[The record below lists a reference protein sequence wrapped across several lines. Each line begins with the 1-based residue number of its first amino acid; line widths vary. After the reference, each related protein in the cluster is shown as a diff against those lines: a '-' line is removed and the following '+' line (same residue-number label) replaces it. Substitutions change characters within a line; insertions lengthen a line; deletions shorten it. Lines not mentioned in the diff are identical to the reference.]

1 MSKYDEFIE
10 NLKEEINNINIPNQS
25 SYIKSNVQLKNS
37 KKSFFNFRFFSL
49 STCAALVIIT
59 LILTMIFIKK
69 ESAVEPTPTIK
80 VPTIASTIDDAYAFE
95 IMAAGN
101 FLYTKTT
108 NQATRGRKNAK
119 KTADSE
125 LKEITDRIHDHYLTV
140 KQLLVKDKITYK
152 IEDTVDDAYKN
163 KMIIQPFFNSN
174 FDLEYTIYF
183 NKTKTI
189 IEDEE
194 ELFDFEGIIII
205 NNMTYQIEGKI
216 ETDEDFAKVLD
227 EKLKM
232 LDGLINLDE
241 IKSEGSN
248 HSEGKLNEIALKYQN
263 TCEAVENKLNKYVND
278 FNEFFYKEIFQNFFL
293 QLKKLIDEKYEKYIE
308 ISVNYHS
315 QIKENEFLIDPDSP
329 SEYQEA
335 IKQSIELLKEDQE
348 HQIGIIE
355 FQYNSLITQK
365 ISDFKRTSFKSNV
378 GLQ

>member
-1 MSKYDEFIE
+1 MSKYDKFIE

-25 SYIKSNVQLKNS
+25 SYIKSNVQSKNS

-69 ESAVEPTPTIK
+69 ESAVVPKPTIK

-216 ETDEDFAKVLD
+216 EKEDDEIEATLKVTINSNEYFIIKQEKESDEEEFIYTAFVDNVKTKEYALSYEIED
-227 EKLKM
+227 DEIEVVIEMKEYGKVEKLTAKIEDNDVK
-232 LDGLINLDE
+232 LKVKFANYRGTVEVIDNNTS
-241 IKSEGSN
+241 IKYYFV
-248 HSEGKLNEIALKYQN
+248 NENAYI
-263 TCEAVENKLNKYVND
+263 E
-278 FNEFFYKEIFQNFFL
+278 
-293 QLKKLIDEKYEKYIE
+293 KKLIKNK
-308 ISVNYHS
+308 N
-315 QIKENEFLIDPDSP
+315 N
-329 SEYQEA
+329 
-335 IKQSIELLKEDQE
+335 
-348 HQIGIIE
+348 
-355 FQYNSLITQK
+355 
-365 ISDFKRTSFKSNV
+365 
-378 GLQ
+378 